1 VGSDVKSLSILGS
14 TGSIGTQALDIVR
27 AHPRE
32 FKVVAL
38 AAGKN
43 TDLLAQQVLE
53 FNPQLVSV
61 NQSTDVIALKNK
73 LPRFSGEILSG
84 AIGLNAVATHAAAD
98 TVLAAVVGTTSLE
111 PTLAA
116 ILAKKN
122 IALAN
127 KELLV
132 SAGTLIMQAVRE
144 NGVMLLP
151 VDSEHSALMQA
162 LNPKIN
168 QGVLEYP
175 TAQLQRLIITASG
188 GPFRNLSREQIQTQ
202 KAAAALKHPN
212 WNMGKKITIDSATLM
227 NKGLE
232 VIEAHHLFGVPFE
245 KIDVLVHPQSIIHS
259 LAEFMDGSVLA
270 QMGVPDMRTPIQYA
284 LTFPEHLKNDFPKLD
299 LLKNSPL
306 TFELPD
312 FEKFPNLKLA
322 YEAGNKGGSM
332 PAVMNAANEA
342 AVYLYLED
350 KISFYEISQY
360 VSQKMKA
367 HTWVEN
373 PTLQQILE
381 ADKFGRDL

>member
-1 VGSDVKSLSILGS
+1 VKSLSILGS

-27 AHPRE
+27 THPRE

-43 TDLLAQQVLE
+43 IDLLAQQVLE

-61 NQSTDVIALKNK
+61 DQGSDVATLKNK
-73 LPRFSGEILSG
+73 LTNFSGEIVSG
-84 AIGLNAVATHAAAD
+84 PAGLKAVATHTATD

-116 ILAKKN
+116 IRAKKN

-162 LNPKIN
+162 LNPKVEN
-168 QGVLEYP
+168 GCLQYP
-175 TAQLQRLIITASG
+175 TTQLQRLIITASG

-202 KAAAALKHPN
+202 KATAALKHPN

-259 LAEFMDGSVLA
+259 MAEFMDGSVLA
-270 QMGVPDMRTPIQYA
+270 QMGLPDMRTPIQYA

-312 FEKFPNLKLA
+312 LEKFPNLKLA
-322 YEAGNKGGSM
+322 YEAGRKGGSM

-342 AVYLYLED
+342 AVYLYLAD
-350 KISFYEISQY
+350 KISFYEISQQ

-367 HTWVEN
+367 HAWIEN

>member
-1 VGSDVKSLSILGS
+1 MKSLSILGS

>member
-1 VGSDVKSLSILGS
+1 MKSLSILGS

-84 AIGLNAVATHAAAD
+84 AIGLNAVATLAAAD

-116 ILAKKN
+116 IRAKKN

-175 TAQLQRLIITASG
+175 TTQLQRLIITASG

-232 VIEAHHLFGVPFE
+232 VIEAHHLFSVPFE

-312 FEKFPNLKLA
+312 FEKLPNLKLA